1 MNSQTNWWRLLAPLC
16 LFVPTATVLT
26 LTSSNVAH
34 AAACTPTSSIVGTD
48 TVLTFSTVGSCTWSV
63 PADVTNVRALVI
75 GGGGG
80 GGKSTNVGG
89 SGGGGAGAMVVH
101 SSYAVSGTISVV
113 VGAGGATLNRFDQG
127 NAGASSSLA
136 ALVAIGGGGGGD
148 WCDSGCTESNYPRPP
163 RPQIP
168 GASGGSGGGSGGG
181 LSNSV
186 GGEVAAQTLPSGAVS
201 YGNRGGN
208 AVSGAN
214 YHGSGGGGAG
224 QAGANRTSSSML
236 PTAGGIGRTSNIT
249 GSDVYYAAGGGGS
262 GGATNNWA
270 AGGEGGGGNGGGR
283 NNNPVATAGANGK
296 GSGGGGGQNGPGAA
310 GGSGIVIVRFA
321 TVPVNTVLP
330 AITGTLQTEDELTAT
345 NGTWS
350 GAPTSYSIRWKRS
363 STLGGTY
370 TTIGSLVTSSYTL
383 QDSDVGDYFL
393 VEITATNVNG
403 SGTPVESNPVGPVT
417 DIPTNPTPTLG
428 SPTSTNTGFT
438 FSITNYSATYTYLF
452 TATSGSASQSSGLV
466 TVTGLSAGESS
477 SIVVRATRSGYRS
490 ASATLTSSARAAA
503 TTTTTAPPVLEI
515 VLSATTTTIVRANE
529 NENENVVT
537 PATTPITTTPAL
549 RPTATTPRT
558 VATTTT
564 TTMPKSP
571 VGSTL
576 PPAPKIPSVG
586 AGEAGVK
593 VGDSTKPATVTRVDN
608 ELFVSA
614 GPIQASLAAIDE
626 TGKITALD
634 GDGNVRLKT
643 GDKIRIKLSGF
654 EPGST
659 VEAWLFSVPI
669 LMGTAKVKTDGTVT
683 GLFTIPKD
691 APKGAHRI
699 AVVTKTSDGKPAT
712 LTVGVMVGDWDG
724 GTNVALWLISLPI
737 VFAVLGALLLPATRR
752 QLRLGTKREPSN

>member
-1 MNSQTNWWRLLAPLC
+1 MNSRTKWWRLLAPLC

-26 LTSSNVAH
+26 LSSSNVAH
-34 AAACTPTSSIVGTD
+34 AAACTPTSSTVGTD

-63 PADVTNVRALVI
+63 PAGVTNVRALVI
-75 GGGGG
+75 GGGGS

-101 SSYAVSGTISVV
+101 SSFAVSGTISVV
-113 VGAGGATLNRFDQG
+113 VGAGGATRTTYDQG

-136 ALVAIGGGGGGD
+136 ALTAIGGGGGGD
-148 WCDSGCTESNYPRPP
+148 WCDSGCQSTHPQRA
-163 RPQIP
+163 QIP

-181 LSNSV
+181 LSNSL

-201 YGNRGGN
+201 YGNRGGD

-236 PTAGGIGRTSNIT
+236 PTAGGNGRTSNIT

-262 GGATNNWA
+262 GGYTNNWA
-270 AGGEGGGGNGGGR
+270 AGGTGGGGNGGGL
-283 NNNPVATAGANGK
+283 NNNPVATAGVNGT
-296 GSGGGGGQNGPGAA
+296 GSGGGGGQNGSGAA

-370 TTIGSLVTSSYTL
+370 TTIGSQITSSYTL

-428 SPTSTNTGFT
+428 TPTSTNTGFT

-477 SIVVRATRSGYRS
+477 TIVVRATRSGYRS
-490 ASATLTSSARAAA
+490 ASATLTSSARPAA

-515 VLSATTTTIVRANE
+515 VLSATTTTIARSNE
-529 NENENVVT
+529 SVVT
-537 PATTPITTTPAL
+537 PATTPTTTTPASKT
-549 RPTATTPRT
+549 TATTPSAVTKTMVSTT
-558 VATTTT
+558 V
-564 TTMPKSP
+564 PKAP
-571 VGSTL
+571 VGTTL
-576 PPAPKIPSVG
+576 PPAPEIPSVG

-593 VGDSTKPATVTRVDN
+593 VGDSNKPATVTRVDN
-608 ELFVSA
+608 ELVVSA
-614 GPIQASLAAIDE
+614 GPIQASLAGIDE
-626 TGKITALD
+626 NGTARALD
-634 GDGNVRLKT
+634 ADGNVRLKT

-659 VEAWLFSVPI
+659 VEAWLFSSPI

-724 GTNVALWLISLPI
+724 GANVALWLIVLPI

-752 QLRLGTKREPSN
+752 QLRLGTKRQRSIHIQ